1 MTSFIIVAPNTELQE
16 EKLMEL
22 CTEFRIDPLDR
33 VYITSDK
40 ETSLGIEIIKK
51 LQEKIFLKPFKGKD
65 KAIII
70 SQSGLLTIPAQ
81 NALLKLLE
89 EPPAHTFIFLL
100 SPTQEVFLPTIISRC
115 QLIDIKATVQAFSDE
130 EKKKVLQQFKSWAL
144 QSPGDA
150 LKQAELISKDKDK
163 ALQTLEKLIAIGE
176 SVLRDDLENKK
187 NMFEIAFILKQL
199 QKTYTTLKATNTNSR
214 LALENLF
221 LSFSTIN

>member
-1 MTSFIIVAPNTELQE
+1 MTSFIIVAPHTELQE

-22 CTEFRIDPLDR
+22 CTEFRIDTLDR

-51 LQEKIFLKPFKGKD
+51 LQEKIFLKPFKGND

-70 SQSGLLTIPAQ
+70 SQAGLLTIPAQ

-115 QLIDIKATVQAFSDE
+115 QLIDIKATAQAFSDD
-130 EKKKVLQQFKSWAL
+130 EKKKVQQEFKSWAH

-150 LKQAELISKDKDK
+150 LKQAEIIAKDKDK
-163 ALQTLEKLIAIGE
+163 ALQTLEKFIAIGE
-176 SVLRDDLENKK
+176 SVLNDNIENRMDMLE
-187 NMFEIAFILKQL
+187 MAFTLKQL

-221 LSFSTIN
+221 LSFSANN